1 MNNEFENISEEELK
15 RVTNALDALSDNN
28 NQATTKEWNNIM
40 EKSNKEVKKHA
51 SRTRM
56 FAIAASVAL
65 ILAIGGSVFAI
76 SNSGDSKNLNTIDK
90 KPTKN
95 EEVETSTTTTT
106 IPLSEEEKLE
116 QGAYTITNLSDNP
129 SVYDGDKLIAN
140 LRASGGSFRNLEPS
154 TGHLKFDPTEEQCD
168 GGVDQTVEE
177 QGQMKLVSKDIE
189 LSSGKVSDVDAYSRI
204 WSPSM
209 KKYADIKVTCNG
221 ETTVTIVDTVTNKS
235 RNLSPEYDAFT
246 EAETDNDFDG
256 VKDRIR
262 TQYQITNVIWIDE
275 QRFVYSRSNYMVDSK
290 GIPYSNG
297 ETQFSLADLN
307 KTITLKNAKAL
318 PGYTIGSDVSN
329 TMITDAIVENGKTYL
344 VSNPTTS
351 NISPNEEIQVR
362 ELETGNILWSKNIK
376 SNSFS
381 TNMTFGVNSNII
393 YGSYEGTDGTTTG
406 FGYNK
411 VSGTLITPNSTLLVS
426 KN

>member
-1 MNNEFENISEEELK
+1 MNNEFENISNEELR
-15 RVTNALDALSDNN
+15 RVTNALDALSNNN
-28 NQATTKEWNNIM
+28 NQATTKEWNDIM
-40 EKSNKEVKKHA
+40 EKANKEVKKHA

-56 FAIAASVAL
+56 FTIAASAVL
-65 ILAIGGSVFAI
+65 ILAIGGSIFAI
-76 SNSGDSKNLNTIDK
+76 SNSNDSKNLNTIDK
-90 KPTKN
+90 KPKKN
-95 EEVETSTTTTT
+95 EEVETSTTTT

-129 SVYDGDKLIAN
+129 SVYNGDKLIVN
-140 LRASGGSFRNLEPS
+140 LRTSGGNFRNLQPS
-154 TGHLKFDPTEEQCD
+154 AGHLKFDPTEEQCD
-168 GGVDQTVEE
+168 GGVGQTAEE

-221 ETTVTIVDTVTNKS
+221 ETTVTIVDTATNKS

-256 VKDRIR
+256 AKDRIR

-297 ETQFSLADLN
+297 ETLFSLADLN
-307 KTITLKNAKAL
+307 NTITLKNAKAL
-318 PGYTIGSDVSN
+318 PGYTTGSDVSN

-362 ELETGNILWSKNIK
+362 ELETGKILWSKNIK
-376 SNSFS
+376 ANTFS
-381 TNMTFGVNSNII
+381 TNMTFGNNSNII
-393 YGSYEGTDGTTTG
+393 YGSYEGVDGTNTG
-406 FGYNK
+406 FGFNNAT
-411 VSGTLITPNSTLLVS
+411 GTLITPNSILLVS